1 MDQAWWNQ
9 IIYSVADRGREL
21 LNINTTESPM
31 TQLKQMCRDLLSGSG
46 EARGTALAR
55 EVVRAMEKLDERGW
69 GYFLETLHSDYGP
82 NVNRLMA
89 MVDAYRQNPN
99 DKTLLALRQEV
110 ASPRQELFRRI
121 NLSPG
126 GTQVLV
132 RLREHLLRLLPKR
145 PHLEMVDAD
154 LKDLFTAWFNRGFL
168 ELRHI
173 DWRSP
178 ALILE
183 KLINYESVHAIQ
195 GWDDLRRR
203 LERDRRCYAFF
214 HPALPDE
221 PLIFVEVALMRGIPD
236 KANSLVNPDTAIL
249 DPSTA
254 DSAIFYSINNCQFGL
269 RGISFGNFLI
279 KQVTTDLQVELPN
292 LKKFATFSP
301 VPRFAE
307 TLKRSDP
314 EAPFNPQRLRTLL
327 EDQADVIRRESG
339 KRDLLEG
346 FFTLLSEPERARA
359 HLANALET
367 LVLAYLVQVRRGKLA
382 FDPVALFH
390 LSNGARLERIN
401 ALGDS
406 SAERWDASFGVM
418 VNYLYKPEQL
428 ERNHE
433 RFFEDGKVT
442 LSRQLTKKLGPV
454 KSAWGAS

>member
-1 MDQAWWNQ
+1 MDQAWWNR

-31 TQLKQMCRDLLSGSG
+31 AQLKHMCGDLLSGSG

-55 EVVRAMEKLDERGW
+55 EVVRVLEKLDDRGW
-69 GYFLETLHSDYGP
+69 GHFLEILNSGFKPD
-82 NVNRLMA
+82 VNQLMVA
-89 MVDAYRQNPN
+89 VEAYRQSPN
-99 DKTLLALRQEV
+99 DKNLLALRQMA

-183 KLINYESVHAIQ
+183 KLISYESVHAIQ

-221 PLIFVEVALMRGIPD
+221 PLIFVEVALMQGIPD
-236 KANSLVNPDTAIL
+236 RANTLVDPLAAIL
-249 DPSTA
+249 DPDSA

-279 KQVTTDLQVELPN
+279 KQVTTELQEELPN
-292 LKKFATFSP
+292 LKNFATFSP

-314 EAPFNPQRLRTLL
+314 EAPFNPARLHSLL
-327 EDQADVIRRESG
+327 EGQADLIRRESG
-339 KRDLLEG
+339 KRDLVEG
-346 FFTLLSEPERARA
+346 FFTLLKEPEKART
-359 HLANALET
+359 HLRTALEI
-367 LVLAYLVQVRRGKLA
+367 LVLAYLHQVRRGKLVL
-382 FDPVALFH
+382 DPVALFH

-401 ALGDS
+401 ALGDA
-406 SAERWDASFGVM
+406 SAERWEASFGVM
-418 VNYLYKPEQL
+418 VNYLYKPDQL

-433 RFFEDGKVT
+433 RFIEEGKVT
-442 LSRQLTKKLGPV
+442 LSRQLAKKLGPI
-454 KSAWGAS
+454 KSAWETP